1 MLAFLQLVATDLLH
15 KFGHDLS
22 KVVVVFP
29 NKRAS
34 LFLNDYL
41 SKEASQ
47 PIWAPRYIT
56 INELF
61 RAFGDRNIND
71 SIDTICRV
79 HQHYVKATG
88 DMVSLDNFY
97 GWAERL
103 LSDFDDVDKNMAD
116 ASALFQNIR
125 DLRELERTD
134 YLTEEQ
140 TEVLQRFFKEF
151 DPEHQS
157 EIRERF
163 SRLWNALLPI
173 YEQLNEELASEG
185 LAYEGAAFRRTVERL
200 KAGEVAPPAHVDKYV
215 FVGFNV
221 LDRVEWQ
228 LFSQLQK
235 MEKALFYWDYDKYYL
250 PSEKERFLSEDDR
263 QLSLEERRFSQL
275 LWEDAEAGLFLRQN
289 LQQFPNELP
298 AEHFDN
304 LRHIEKVEMWQ
315 LPPKPCR
322 CRVYCPGS
330 RKISPQ
336 MPSAQP

>member
-1 MLAFLQLVATDLLH
+1 MLVHTADGVNGIID
-15 KFGHDLS
+15 
-22 KVVVVFP
+22 V
-29 NKRAS
+29 
-34 LFLNDYL
+34 
-41 SKEASQ
+41 
-47 PIWAPRYIT
+47 
-56 INELF
+56 
-61 RAFGDRNIND
+61 
-71 SIDTICRV
+71 SI
-79 HQHYVKATG
+79 A
-88 DMVSLDNFY
+88 NFY

-173 YEQLNEELASEG
+173 YEQLNAELASEG
-185 LAYEGAAFRRTVERL
+185 LAYEGAAFRRTVDRL

-263 QLSLEERRFSQL
+263 QLSPEGDVSVSCCGKMPKQVCSC
-275 LWEDAEAGLFLRQN
+275 DKTYN
-289 LQQFPNELP
+289 SFPTNSPRSISITSVILK
-298 AEHFDN
+298 
-304 LRHIEKVEMWQ
+304 RWRWWQ

-330 RKISPQ
+330 RIISPP
-336 MPSAQP
+336 MPSAQR